1 MMELLLYNATLH
13 SARSD
18 EPGAD
23 ALLISGHRIARVGR
37 SKRLRREAG
46 EGAPAI
52 LEIDLAGRSLLP
64 GFVDAHTHII
74 QESLAKIRFDL
85 GDVRSK
91 DELVERVRERVKE
104 TGAEE
109 VIVGEGWDDS
119 RWGGGCPTRGELD
132 RVAPRHPV
140 VLRRVCGHL
149 AVANSLALARIGEK
163 WEEVDRESG
172 LLRGMAALKLNRIF
186 PPRREELVQALRYA
200 EDAALRSGVT
210 SIHEIAPPSILEL
223 CVDERASEGLRI
235 RIYFTVPYGD
245 AEALRATGFDTGAGD
260 EWLRIGG
267 AKIMADG
274 SIGAKTAALFEP
286 YVGDPANRG
295 MLIHTDEEMIEIVS
309 RLHSDGLQV
318 LVHAIGD
325 RAVRQVIDAY
335 ERVIGGGPNALRH
348 RIEHVEMVSPGDLER
363 MARLGIV
370 ACMQPNFVVRWGRR
384 GGMYEALI
392 GKERLD
398 GSNRFGTMRKKGIRV
413 AFGSDC
419 MPLSPLYGLD
429 GAVGHTNPEESLSV
443 QEAVDCYTWEG
454 AYAGFEDN
462 EKGTIEEGKL
472 ADLVVLSGD
481 LRKASK
487 PSDLEVAATIIG
499 GEVAYG
505 ELPGGVG

>member
-1 MMELLLYNATLH
+1 MELLLYNASLH

-23 ALLISGHRIARVGR
+23 AVLISGRRIARVGR
-37 SKRLRREAG
+37 RERLRREV
-46 EGAPAI
+46 EKGAPAI
-52 LEIDLAGRSLLP
+52 REIDLAGRSLVP
-64 GFVDAHTHII
+64 GFVDAHTHIV

-85 GDVRSK
+85 GDVRSR
-91 DELVERVRERVKE
+91 DELLERVRERVKE
-104 TGAEE
+104 IGAEE

-119 RWGGGCPTRGELD
+119 HWGGGYPTREELD
-132 RVAPRHPV
+132 GVAPRHPV

-149 AVANSLALARIGEK
+149 AVANTLALARIGEE
-163 WEEVDRESG
+163 WGEVDRGSG
-172 LLRGMAALKLNRIF
+172 LLRGMAALKVNRIF

-200 EDAALRSGVT
+200 EELALRSGVT
-210 SIHEIAPPSILEL
+210 SIHEIAPPSILQL
-223 CVDERASEGLRI
+223 CVEERERERLRI
-235 RIYFTVPYGD
+235 RICFTVPYGD
-245 AEALRATGFDTGAGD
+245 AEALRGKGFDSGAGD

-274 SIGAKTAALFEP
+274 SIGARTAALLEP

-309 RLHSDGLQV
+309 RLHSDGLQI

-325 RAVRQVIDAY
+325 RALRQVIDAY
-335 ERVIGGGPNALRH
+335 ERVIGDGPNALRH
-348 RIEHVEMVSPGDLER
+348 RIEHVEMASPRELER

-392 GKERLD
+392 GEERLG
-398 GSNRFGTMRKKGIRV
+398 GSNQFGTMRKKGIRV

-429 GAVGHTNPEESLSV
+429 GAVDHTNPEESLSL
-443 QEAVDCYTWEG
+443 EGAVACYTEEG
-454 AYAGFEDN
+454 AYAGFEEG
-462 EKGTIEEGKL
+462 EKGTIEKGRL

-481 LRKASK
+481 LRKAPS
-487 PSDLEVAATIIG
+487 PSDLEVVATIIG

-505 ELPGGVG
+505 ELPGGAR